1 MTVTATEFK
10 TNMGRYLNM
19 LSNDVIYITRNGKEI
34 AMVSSPKV
42 GRQALL
48 DDLVGIIPDNE
59 DIDENRINEE
69 RLNRQ

>member
-42 GRQALL
+42 DRQALL

-59 DIDENRINEE
+59 DIDENMIREE

>member
-19 LSNDVIYITRNGKEI
+19 LSNDVIYITRNGIEI

-42 GRQALL
+42 DRQALL

-59 DIDENRINEE
+59 DIDENRIREE

>member
-1 MTVTATEFK
+1 
-10 TNMGRYLNM
+10 MGRYLNM

-42 GRQALL
+42 VRQALL

-59 DIDENRINEE
+59 DIDENRIREE

>member
-34 AMVSSPKV
+34 AGSLTLTI
-42 GRQALL
+42 A
-48 DDLVGIIPDNE
+48 
-59 DIDENRINEE
+59 
-69 RLNRQ
+69 

>member
-1 MTVTATEFK
+1 
-10 TNMGRYLNM
+10 M

-42 GRQALL
+42 DRQALL

-59 DIDENRINEE
+59 DIDENRIREE

>member
-1 MTVTATEFK
+1 
-10 TNMGRYLNM
+10 M

-42 GRQALL
+42 DRQALL
-48 DDLVGIIPDNE
+48 DDLVGIIQDNE
-59 DIDENRINEE
+59 DIDENMIREE